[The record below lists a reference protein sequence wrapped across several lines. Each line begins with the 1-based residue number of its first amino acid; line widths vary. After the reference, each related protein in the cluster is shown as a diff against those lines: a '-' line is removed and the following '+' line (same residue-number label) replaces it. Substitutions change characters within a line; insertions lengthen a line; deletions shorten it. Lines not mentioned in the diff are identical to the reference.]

1 MSKRVDR
8 HIPLILLILI
18 AAAALCMAGAQAMGT
33 RTEAS
38 ADSPLFA
45 QSVLAAEAS
54 LKVPRGGYV
63 VTKI

>member
-1 MSKRVDR
+1 MSKRLDK
-8 HIPLILLILI
+8 HIPVILLILI
-18 AAAALCMAGAQAMGT
+18 ATAVLCMSGVQARGI

-54 LKVPRGGYV
+54 LKVPRGG
-63 VTKI
+63 